1 MANELND
8 VFEGANIDAIK
19 HTKDKTSIL
28 DHKFKEIN
36 EDIKNGDYEEAKKK
50 VKTIRGEAR
59 EYLRQL
65 DALQDN
71 STFDSSVISMLVDI
85 VPMAIPGVN
94 LVHAYNV
101 LKGYNG
107 RLKNINSQNRPR
119 LVEMKDLNAI
129 IDRCRTRMER
139 YVAKADKIYDK
150 VQAYLAENDE
160 NVKKEYAEELNDIF
174 EGANIDAINFTKKT
188 TSDLDDRIADVKVE
202 IAKGNYFAAS
212 DKAFDIEDDCVKAKE
227 ELNKI
232 QDKSSFDSSVISM
245 LVDIVPMAIPGV
257 NLVHTYNVLKGYDE
271 RLKNINRT
279 KVRQVE
285 MKDLN
290 VIINRCLKKL
300 NSYEVKAH
308 KLRVKISKLMN
319 DPDSYRKAKE
329 KTIAKEKKKEKK
341 ASVKK
346 ESAYISDADEQM
358 INEYTCDFDSDLDS
372 MIKEIK
378 GAIDDKSFSDAK
390 KLIKKAKN
398 QCTKAFDSIE
408 KAGKKDRQKV
418 LKCFKVLS
426 KLERKVDGCMTK
438 ESMEIFDT
446 TNFAY
451 VGEAYDL
458 SDDSDDVDDEVE
470 DIINND
476 DTSSYDDE
484 DEANSSEKMDEVL
497 DDVDDT
503 SDSDEESVSTTCGAM
518 LPQGMGYGL
527 SEGNDDIMGTLGTDE
542 SDFSATDGYKI
553 DNVDD
558 FLGDG
563 DDEFKVN
570 KEILHLEN
578 NENNSN
584 ASNNSNNNSSDSDD
598 DNDDYV
604 DVDATEAVNYI
615 DPYDVVT
622 EAFDNLKNDIKGGID
637 KANDI
642 IRGRGRI
649 DTVREDLVREVL
661 DVYQKIKEN
670 QIRLKV
676 MKIKFPKARKSSDY
690 RKIQEDNITLEK
702 KYRAIIKTANRNEKT
717 YIKKTRQAIDAS
729 TKAEFNKQIENAKKF
744 RKANRKPLFSRESVD
759 YDVDGLSP
767 LDFGFS
773 VDEAANIDPDIKDDI
788 KKLND
793 LGYATKYS
801 SSGHHKLRK
810 KEDINHDGVYY
821 GKLYTDARLMFS
833 GNYNF
838 PSAPKYWEF
847 KSVEGHDYL
856 DVPPIT
862 YNPKDGTPDEAFSKW
877 KKAYMQSLETWID
890 SLRTRSGSDKNIVD
904 KDGNTMGESVD
915 EFFEE
920 TLTDIL
926 IDTL

>member
-1 MANELND
+1 MANEINE

-28 DHKFKEIN
+28 DHKFKEID
-36 EDIKNGDYEEAKKK
+36 EDIENGDYEEAKKK
-50 VKTIRGEAR
+50 IKSVRGEAK

-65 DALQDN
+65 EVLQDD
-71 STFDSSVISMLVDI
+71 STFDSSVISILSEI
-85 VPMAIPGVN
+85 IPMAIPGVN

-107 RLKNINSQNRPR
+107 RLKHINDQLRPR
-119 LVEMKDLNAI
+119 LVEMKDLNAVI
-129 IDRCRTRMER
+129 NRCRARMEK
-139 YVAKADKIYDK
+139 YVTKADKLYDK
-150 VQAYLAENDE
+150 VQACLAEKDE
-160 NVKKEYAEELNDIF
+160 SVKKEYAEELNDIF
-174 EGANIDAINFTKKT
+174 EGANIDAIKLTKKT
-188 TSDLDDRIADVKVE
+188 TSEFDDRIADVKVE
-202 IAKGNYFAAS
+202 ISKGNYFAAS
-212 DKAFDIEDDCVKAKE
+212 DKAFEIEDDCVKAME

-232 QDKSSFDSSVISM
+232 QDNSTFDSSVISM
-245 LVDIVPMAIPGV
+245 LVDTVPMVIPGV
-257 NLVHTYNVLKGYDE
+257 NLVHTYNVLRGYDA
-271 RLKNINRT
+271 RIKNINRD
-279 KVRQVE
+279 KVRRVE

-300 NSYEVKAH
+300 QAYEVKAH

-319 DPDSYRKAKE
+319 DPDTYRKVKE
-329 KTIAKEKKKEKK
+329 KAIAKEKKKEQKKEKK

-346 ESAYISDADEQM
+346 ESAYISDADEKM

-378 GAIDDKSFSDAK
+378 YAIENKSYSDAK
-390 KLIKKAKN
+390 NLIKKAKN
-398 QCTKAFDSIE
+398 QCTKTLDSIE
-408 KAGKKDRQKV
+408 KDSNKYRQKV
-418 LKCFKVLS
+418 LKCSKVLS

-446 TNFAY
+446 NNFAY

-527 SEGNDDIMGTLGTDE
+527 SEGNDDIMSTIGTDE
-542 SDFSATDGYKI
+542 SDFSAASGYKN
-553 DNVDD
+553 DADD
-558 FLGDG
+558 
-563 DDEFKVN
+563 
-570 KEILHLEN
+570 
-578 NENNSN
+578 
-584 ASNNSNNNSSDSDD
+584 
-598 DNDDYV
+598 DDYV
-604 DVDATEAVNYI
+604 DVKEAVDYI

-622 EAFDNLKNDIKGGID
+622 EAFDNLKNDIKSGID
-637 KANDI
+637 KANNI
-642 IRGRGRI
+642 IRGKGRI

-661 DVYQKIKEN
+661 DTYQKIKEN

-676 MKIKFPKARKSSDY
+676 MKIKFPKASKTSDY
-690 RKIQEDNITLEK
+690 RKIQEDNIRLEK
-702 KYRAIIKTANRNEKT
+702 KYREIIKTANRNEKT

-744 RKANRKPLFSRESVD
+744 RKANRKPLFSKESVG

-810 KEDINHDGVYY
+810 KEDNNRDGVYY

-838 PSAPKYWEF
+838 PAAPKYWEF
-847 KSVEGHDYL
+847 KSVDGCDYL

-877 KKAYMQSLETWID
+877 KQAYMQSLKTWIG